1 MKRICLAAV
10 LMLAVSP
17 VAARVKPPAVLGSN
31 MVLQRNTEVNFWGG
45 ATPNSRVRVYASIGL
60 SYYPFREENVRA
72 MRDSVRA
79 ALPAEYRKAR
89 IEIYTDRR
97 EVGELIPMAASV
109 AAGSG
114 STSTVPKSL
123 GSTTRVW
130 VSVSPFTVT
139 FTACPP
145 EDAL

>member
-1 MKRICLAAV
+1 MEFSAGFT
-10 LMLAVSP
+10 
-17 VAARVKPPAVLGSN
+17 KPPDHSFSRAVASYRPQTAL
-31 MVLQRNTEVNFWGG
+31 RN
-45 ATPNSRVRVYASIGL
+45 S
-60 SYYPFREENVRA
+60 
-72 MRDSVRA
+72 
-79 ALPAEYRKAR
+79 AL
-89 IEIYTDRR
+89 
-97 EVGELIPMAASV
+97 AASV